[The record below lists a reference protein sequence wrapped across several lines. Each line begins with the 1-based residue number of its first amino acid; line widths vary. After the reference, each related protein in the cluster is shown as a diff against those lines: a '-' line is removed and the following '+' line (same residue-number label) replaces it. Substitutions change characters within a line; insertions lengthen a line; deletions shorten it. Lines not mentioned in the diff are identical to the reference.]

1 VASMD
6 DESPTGAFRNAA
18 GAEALLAQ
26 RLVSLADTLVDDYDV
41 ADLLDRLVHT
51 CLELLPVDQAGLM
64 LLTPAHEL
72 RLVSSSHPNV
82 RQLERLQL
90 EHPEGG
96 PSVECADKG
105 EPVGIEDVGAPGSRW
120 PVLAAAAAAGGYRS
134 VYAVPMRL
142 REEII
147 GVLTLLV
154 SGDRPL
160 SANERRLAR
169 ALADVATIG
178 ILQQRSLHRASLLAE
193 QLQTALNSRIVIE
206 QAKGVLAE
214 HGGVDMDTA
223 YAALRTFSRNSNL
236 KLSDVARSLAA
247 RRRDPDEVLRSLRR
261 PPS

>member
-1 VASMD
+1 MGD
-6 DESPTGAFRNAA
+6 DYPTGASQNAA
-18 GAEALLAQ
+18 GTEALLAQ

-41 ADLLDRLVHT
+41 IDLLDRLVHT
-51 CLELLPVDQAGLM
+51 CLELLPVQQAGLM
-64 LLTPAHEL
+64 LHTPAKEL
-72 RLVSSSHPNV
+72 RLVASSHQDV
-82 RQLERLQL
+82 RRLEQLQL

-96 PSVECADKG
+96 PSVECAMAG
-105 EPVGIEDVGAPGSRW
+105 EPAGIDDVTEETGRW
-120 PVLAAAAAAGGYRS
+120 ATFAKASAEAGYQS

-142 REEII
+142 REEVI
-147 GVLTLLV
+147 GALTLFG
-154 SGDRPL
+154 SGGTPL
-160 SANERRLAR
+160 TANERRLAK

-223 YAALRTFSRNSNL
+223 LRSFSRNSNL
-236 KLSDVARSLAA
+236 KLSAVAQSLAA
-247 RRRDPDEVLRSLRR
+247 RERDPDEVLRALRR

>member
-1 VASMD
+1 MGD
-6 DESPTGAFRNAA
+6 DYPTGASRNAA
-18 GAEALLAQ
+18 GVKALLAQ

-41 ADLLDRLVHT
+41 VDLLDRLVHT
-51 CLELLPVDQAGLM
+51 CIELLPVEQAGLM
-64 LLTPAHEL
+64 LHTPTQEL
-72 RLVSSSHPNV
+72 RLVASSHKDV
-82 RQLERLQL
+82 RRLERLQL

-96 PSVECADKG
+96 PSVECASTG
-105 EPVGIEDVGAPGSRW
+105 EPAGIDDITDEACPW
-120 PVLAAAAAAGGYRS
+120 PTFAKATAEAGYRS

-142 REEII
+142 REEVI
-147 GVLTLLV
+147 GALTLLV
-154 SGDRPL
+154 SENTPL
-160 SANERRLAR
+160 SPNERRLAK

-214 HGGVDMDTA
+214 HGSVDMDTA

-236 KLSDVARSLAA
+236 KLTDVARSLVA
-247 RRRDPDEVLRSLRR
+247 RQRDPDEVLRALRR